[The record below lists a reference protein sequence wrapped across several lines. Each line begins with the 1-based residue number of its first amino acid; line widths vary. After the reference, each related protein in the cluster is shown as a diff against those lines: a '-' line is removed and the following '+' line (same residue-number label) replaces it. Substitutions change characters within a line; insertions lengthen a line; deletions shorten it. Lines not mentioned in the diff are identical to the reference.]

1 MTGTRTRDV
10 VAPYGFLVPA
20 ARDRTHRSN
29 MGYSLVMYAHI
40 LLAQQAADG
49 SWWDSVVAWSAGSTQ
64 ALGYEIAL
72 RPAVGLPILIVLLW
86 LVAVV
91 LRWLL
96 GTWVAKWAA
105 KTASKVDDVITD
117 ALKRAV
123 APFMVLIAAEA
134 AVSSTALG
142 ESPAAKDALTVATI
156 IVVAWV
162 IVRFVLVIVD
172 AWIAERPKLTP
183 LGPPIK
189 LAVKIAWVPLV
200 LLTVLAAIDV
210 EIIQFVTT
218 LGVGSLAVALAMQD
232 TLANVFSGI
241 QLVVDQPIRAGD
253 FVEVDQGTRGI
264 VHEIGLRST
273 KIRTLNNNMIIVPN
287 NILAQTIIVNNE
299 AYDRR
304 YAHRFP
310 FGVGYDSDSRHV
322 QRVLEDVL
330 EVAGREVEGIL
341 PGPHSVRFIE
351 FGDSALIFRIDV
363 RLEKYQGR
371 RGPLSELHHRILERC
386 KLEGIDIPFPM
397 RTIVMQ
403 TPPPPLR
410 DDVAA
415 GES

>member
-1 MTGTRTRDV
+1 
-10 VAPYGFLVPA
+10 
-20 ARDRTHRSN
+20 
-29 MGYSLVMYAHI
+29 MYANI
-40 LLAQQAADG
+40 LLAQQAATG
-49 SWWDSVVAWSAGSTQ
+49 SWWDGVIDWSTSSTTS
-64 ALGYEIAL
+64 ALGYELGL
-72 RPAVGLPILIVLLW
+72 RPAVGLPLLIVLLW
-86 LVAVV
+86 LAAVV

-96 GTWVAKWAA
+96 GSLIGRWAA
-105 KTASKVDDVITD
+105 KTVSKVDDVIAD

-123 APFMVLIAAEA
+123 FPIMLLIAAEA
-134 AVSSTALG
+134 TVSSTGLG
-142 ESPAAKDALTVATI
+142 ESEAARTALTVVT
-156 IVVAWV
+156 IVVIAWV
-162 IVRFVLVIVD
+162 VVRFALVIID
-172 AWIAERPKLTP
+172 AWIAERPNLTP

-200 LLTVLAAIDV
+200 LVTVLAAIDV

-253 FVEVDQGTRGI
+253 FVEVDQSTRGI

-287 NILAQTIIVNNE
+287 NILAQTVIVNNE

-304 YAHRFP
+304 YSHRFP

-330 EVAGREVEGIL
+330 DQAGREVEGIL
-341 PGPHSVRFIE
+341 PGPHSVRFME
-351 FGDSALIFRIDV
+351 FGDSALIFRIEV
-363 RLEKYQGR
+363 RLARFQGR
-371 RGPLSELHHRILERC
+371 RGPLSELHHRIHERC
-386 KLEGIDIPFPM
+386 NAEGIDIPFPI
-397 RTIVMQ
+397 RTIVMSK
-403 TPPPPLR
+403 PPPP

-415 GES
+415 AES